1 MPSEDDVAQVRRF
14 VIDTT
19 ETYSVVIENARLTP
33 REREALQ
40 IALLAFVERD
50 HDERIVSQYGAL
62 PEGAEIDAGLYG
74 QQLRQKRE
82 LAWFAAEDLG
92 AGGQVARPRQRGYYG
107 RVRRWIKRAKVL
119 VGSLKPLIPGAE
131 ALNELL
137 DLLDGALDRR

>member
-82 LAWFAAEDLG
+82 LA
-92 AGGQVARPRQRGYYG
+92 
-107 RVRRWIKRAKVL
+107 
-119 VGSLKPLIPGAE
+119 
-131 ALNELL
+131 
-137 DLLDGALDRR
+137 